1 VKEASPKRPS
11 IVSTNEW
18 LRLPGLYRR
27 WELQQVIEPGEDF
40 YVEDAGVCEDGTS
53 LLAIYHRPHAG
64 EEARDE

>member
-1 VKEASPKRPS
+1 MNEASPKRPS

-40 YVEDAGVCEDGTS
+40 YVEAAGTCEDGTS
-53 LLAIYHRPHAG
+53 LFAIYHRRHAE